1 MALLDGTKN
10 LPVTGSHEP
19 EEETAMWE
27 RGLKVVDYQHASQ
40 EWSFF
45 VVSAPV
51 SPAISKCAA

>member
-19 EEETAMWE
+19 EEEVAVWG
-27 RGLKVVDYQHASQ
+27 RGLKEADCSHVSQ
-40 EWSFF
+40 EWSSF

-51 SPAISKCAA
+51 SPATSICAA